1 MNAPLILAT
10 DLDGTMADGSAEDR
24 AELVALLQ
32 AADDVRLI
40 YVTGRTPEAARALLA
55 RASLPEPDVLIAD
68 VGTTVLHGAG
78 PAPVTE
84 IEAEL
89 DRLWPGSDVV
99 RARLHD
105 VAALTPQEIEA
116 PRRVSYWIEPVRA
129 RRAQNAPASPGG
141 PADHDPFAA
150 RAPGDASLDDEAAAT
165 ADRVAQEAAAALVP
179 LDVDVLVSAN
189 VFLDV
194 LPHGVNKGSTLRR
207 VLRWLDGEDA
217 HCVVAG
223 DSLNDLALFETGLRG
238 IVVGNCEPALRA
250 RVAHMNQVYRAR
262 GFGASGVL
270 EGLRHHGHFRG
281 ASATG
286 DSHGQ

>member
-1 MNAPLILAT
+1 MSAPLILAT
-10 DLDGTMADGSAEDR
+10 DLDGTMADGSPDDR

-32 AADDVRLI
+32 EADDVRLI
-40 YVTGRTPEAARALLA
+40 YVTGRTPDAARALLA

-78 PAPVTE
+78 PVPVTE

-89 DRLWPGSDVV
+89 DRLWPGAEAV

-105 VAALTPQEIEA
+105 VAELTPQEIEA
-116 PRRVSYWIEPVRA
+116 PRRVSYWIEPVRE
-129 RRAQNAPASPGG
+129 RRGQAAASEP
-141 PADHDPFAA
+141 DPFAA
-150 RAPGDASLDDEAAAT
+150 RAPDDESLDDQAAAI
-165 ADRVAQEAAAALVP
+165 ADRVAEDAAAALAP

-194 LPHGVNKGSTLRR
+194 LPRGVNKGSTLRR
-207 VLRWLDGEDA
+207 VLRWLDGDDE

-262 GFGASGVL
+262 GIGASGIL
-270 EGLRHHGHFRG
+270 EGLRHHGHFRE
-281 ASATG
+281 ASARG

>member
-1 MNAPLILAT
+1 MSAPLILAT
-10 DLDGTMADGSAEDR
+10 DLDGTMADGSAEER
-24 AELVALLQ
+24 AELVELLQ
-32 AADDVRLI
+32 AADDARLI
-40 YVTGRTPEAARALLA
+40 YVTGRSPEAARALLA
-55 RASLPEPDVLIAD
+55 RASLPDPDVLIAD
-68 VGTTVLHGAG
+68 VGTTVLRGAG

-84 IEAEL
+84 IDSEL
-89 DRLWPGSDVV
+89 DRLWPGADVV
-99 RARLHD
+99 RERLRD
-105 VAALTPQEIEA
+105 ITELTPQDIDA

-129 RRAQNAPASPGG
+129 RRAQAA

-150 RAPGDASLDDEAAAT
+150 RAPDDASLDDESAEI
-165 ADRVAQEAAAALVP
+165 ADRVAREATAAVAS

-207 VLRWLDGEDA
+207 VLRWMDGDDA
-217 HCVVAG
+217 HCIVAG
-223 DSLNDLALFETGLRG
+223 DSLNDLALFETGMRG
-238 IVVGNCEPALRA
+238 IVVGNCEPALGA

-262 GFGASGVL
+262 GIGAAGIL

-281 ASATG
+281 TSATG